1 MLRLRTLGGLSI
13 ERTDGAT
20 TPVSATAAR
29 RRLAVLAV
37 LAASGSR
44 GVPRDKLLALFWPES
59 DTDRARHS
67 LDQAL
72 YALKR
77 DLGVDDLLLGREE
90 LSLNPA
96 VITSD
101 VADFRA
107 ALARGEQAAA
117 VELYNGAF
125 LDGVFVSGA
134 PDFEHWAEEERAALT
149 REVEQAIE
157 TLATEASARG
167 DRQAAVQWW
176 QRLAVRNPRKTRVVV
191 ALMSELAATGDR
203 ASALRHAEMYHTLV
217 RDDADVEP
225 NPAVAE
231 LAEKLKRVPASA
243 AVSPVTGVAV
253 QAPPVVAPPLERPLI
268 ESAGVAPTASPPSV
282 TTITTVQRLG
292 RYRFAAAAVALMA
305 VIVLLTAW
313 FLRPRAPVAERA
325 WILVADFENRTRDSV
340 FDRTIDAA
348 LTAGLQQS
356 AYVNVF
362 PRSRVQQTLVRMGRA
377 GSSTAPARLDESLA
391 REIAQREG
399 ISAVVAGTIDRVDS
413 SYMITARLVNPRTG
427 VAIAAESRVARG
439 RGEVVATLD
448 DLVRRLRRDIGES
461 AVALSKHD
469 RPLPQ
474 VTTSSLEALRKY
486 ADGVIASSTGRRQ
499 VALTL
504 WNDALALDSSFA
516 LVHAELGAAYYFAND
531 RPNGDKH
538 YDRALALLDRL
549 TDRERLLVRASVE
562 SFRGNRE
569 RAIELRRALLA
580 EYPDDPYTWGRI
592 GYEYMRLGRDRDA
605 IDALKRQIARD
616 SNSAAAYINLASSY
630 KGTGEYDEA
639 VRSYHR
645 AFAIAPSYLMV
656 ANLNHEYGAA
666 LVFAGRFDDA
676 RAAFDTMAHGDADQ
690 QAQGRRSHA
699 LLSMLRGRYGEAI
712 EHLRDATLLS
722 QRPGRELSEARNR
735 LFLAAAQDEKGW
747 TDSARTQRRAA
758 YALFRTAYFSPP
770 FLLYL
775 GKALARDGQI
785 ALASEVL
792 DSLARRAKP
801 TIPTDRTDML
811 VLAGEIA
818 LAKGQADSA
827 LRCFRLAY
835 AADSGGY
842 VAESLARGLAAAGD
856 LEGGARLHQALATS
870 MPRWYGWE
878 AEQPGLVAA
887 FNAAVLY
894 ERMSDTLRA
903 RAGYQRLL
911 GQWAQGD
918 SDLVTMREAR
928 SRLARLREGG
938 KSLQPERR

>member
-1 MLRLRTLGGLSI
+1 MERPGGPSPSA
-13 ERTDGAT
+13 GAT
-20 TPVSATAAR
+20 SAR
-29 RRLAVLAV
+29 RRLAL
-37 LAASGSR
+37 LAALAAAGPR

-107 ALARGEQAAA
+107 ALARGEPAPA
-117 VELYNGAF
+117 VELYTGAF

-134 PDFEHWAEEERAALT
+134 PDFERWADDERAALT

-176 QRLAVRNPRKTRVVV
+176 QRLAVRNPRRTRVVV

-217 RDDADVEP
+217 RDDADVDP

-231 LAEKLKRVPASA
+231 LAEKLKRVPVSA
-243 AVSPVTGVAV
+243 PVPAVPVE
-253 QAPPVVAPPLERPLI
+253 APPVFAPPLESPPL
-268 ESAGVAPTASPPSV
+268 GPPVVAPTASPASTPTL
-282 TTITTVQRLG
+282 TTLQRLG
-292 RYRFAAAAVALMA
+292 SYRFAAATAALMA

-313 FLRPRAPVAERA
+313 LLRPRAAVAERA

-362 PRSRVQQTLVRMGRA
+362 PRLRVQQTLIRMGR
-377 GSSTAPARLDESLA
+377 GGTSGAPARLDESLA

-399 ISAVVAGTIDRVDS
+399 ISVVVAGTIDGIDS

-439 RGEVVATLD
+439 RGDVIAVVD

-486 ADGVIASSTGRRQ
+486 TDAVIAANTGRQQ
-499 VALTL
+499 VAMEL
-504 WNDALALDSSFA
+504 WHDALALDSNFA
-516 LVHAELGAAYYFAND
+516 LAHAELGAAYYFGND
-531 RPNGDKH
+531 RPNGDKY

-562 SFRGNRE
+562 SFRGNRD

-580 EYPDDPYTWGRI
+580 EYPDDPYAWGRI
-592 GYEYMRLGRDRDA
+592 GYDYMRLGRDREA
-605 IDALKRQIARD
+605 IEALKRQIARD
-616 SNSAAAYINLASSY
+616 STSAAAYINLASSY
-630 KGTGEYDEA
+630 KGTGEYEDA
-639 VRSYHR
+639 VRSYRR
-645 AFAIAPSYLMV
+645 AFAIAPNYLMV
-656 ANLNHEYGAA
+656 LNLNHEYGAA

-699 LLSMLRGRYGEAI
+699 LLAMLRGRYGEAI
-712 EHLRDATLLS
+712 EHLHAATLLS

-747 TDSARTQRRAA
+747 ADSARTQRRAA
-758 YALFRTAYFSPP
+758 YTLFRTAYAPPP
-770 FLLYL
+770 FLMYL

-792 DSLARRAKP
+792 DTLVRRSKP
-801 TIPTDRTDML
+801 SIPNDRANRL

-827 LRCFRLAY
+827 VRSFRLAY
-835 AADSGGY
+835 ASDSSAY

-856 LEGGARLHQALATS
+856 LEGGARMHQSLGESITK
-870 MPRWYGWE
+870 WYGWE
-878 AEQPGLVAA
+878 GEQPGLLAS

-903 RAGYQRLL
+903 RAGYQRFL

-928 SRLARLREGG
+928 SRLERLREGG
-938 KSLQPERR
+938 KSLQPVRR

>member
-1 MLRLRTLGGLSI
+1 VLRLRTLGGLSI

-37 LAASGSR
+37 LATSGSR

-59 DTDRARHS
+59 DIDRARHS

-77 DLGVDDLLLGREE
+77 DLDVDNLLLGREE

-101 VADFRA
+101 VGDFRA
-107 ALARGEQAAA
+107 ALAGGEQAAA
-117 VELYNGAF
+117 VELYKGAF

-134 PDFEHWAEEERAALT
+134 PDFERWAEDERAALT

-203 ASALRHAEMYHTLV
+203 AGALRHAEMYHTLV
-217 RDDADVEP
+217 RDDADVDP

-231 LAEKLKRVPASA
+231 LAEKLKRVPASSPG
-243 AVSPVTGVAV
+243 SPVPAV
-253 QAPPVVAPPLERPLI
+253 TPHAPPVRAPTPERPAPEPPL
-268 ESAGVAPTASPPSV
+268 SARRASRADTPAL
-282 TTITTVQRLG
+282 TTLQRLG
-292 RYRFAAAAVALMA
+292 PYRFAAAAVTLMA

-313 FLRPRAPVAERA
+313 LLRPRAPVAERA

-348 LTAGLQQS
+348 LTTGLQQS
-356 AYVNVF
+356 AYVNIF
-362 PRSRVQQTLVRMGRA
+362 PRLRVQQTLVRMGRA
-377 GSSTAPARLDESLA
+377 RTSAGPARLDETLA

-399 ISAVVAGTIDRVDS
+399 ISAVVAGTIDGIDS
-413 SYMITARLVNPRTG
+413 SYMITARLVNPKTG
-427 VAIAAESRVARG
+427 VAIAAESRVAKG
-439 RGEVVATLD
+439 RREVVAALD

-461 AVALSKHD
+461 AVSLSKHD

-474 VTTSSLEALRKY
+474 VTTSSLEALQKY
-486 ADGVIASSTGRRQ
+486 ADAVIAAGTGRQQ
-499 VALTL
+499 VAMEL
-504 WNDALALDSSFA
+504 WHGALALDSNFA
-516 LVHAELGAAYYFAND
+516 LAHAELGAAYYFAND
-531 RPNGDKH
+531 RPNGDRH

-549 TDRERLLVRASVE
+549 TDRERLLVRAGVE

-569 RAIELRRALLA
+569 RAIELRRTLLA
-580 EYPDDPYTWGRI
+580 EYPDDPYAWGRI
-592 GYEYMRLGRDRDA
+592 GYDYMRLGRDRDA

-616 SNSAAAYINLASSY
+616 SSSAAAFINLATSY

-639 VRSYHR
+639 VRNYRR
-645 AFAIAPSYLMV
+645 AFAIAPTYLTV
-656 ANLNHEYGAA
+656 LNLNHEYGAA
-666 LVFAGRFDDA
+666 LVLAGRFDDA
-676 RAAFDTMAHGDADQ
+676 RATFDTMAHGDADQ

-699 LLSMLRGRYGEAI
+699 LLSMLRGRYGDAI
-712 EHLRDATLLS
+712 EHLRAATLLS

-758 YALFRTAYFSPP
+758 YALFHTAYFSPP
-770 FLLYL
+770 FLMYL
-775 GKALARDGQI
+775 GKALARDGQL

-792 DSLARRAKP
+792 DSLVRRAKP
-801 TIPTDRTDML
+801 TIPTDRTNML

-827 LRCFRLAY
+827 LRSFRLAY

-856 LEGGARLHQALATS
+856 LEGGARMHQALATS
-870 MPRWYGWE
+870 IPRWYGWE
-878 AEQPGLVAA
+878 AEQPGLVAS

-903 RAGYQRLL
+903 RANYQRLL
-911 GQWAQGD
+911 GQWALGD
-918 SDLVTMREAR
+918 SDLVTVREAR
-928 SRLARLREGG
+928 SRLERLREGG